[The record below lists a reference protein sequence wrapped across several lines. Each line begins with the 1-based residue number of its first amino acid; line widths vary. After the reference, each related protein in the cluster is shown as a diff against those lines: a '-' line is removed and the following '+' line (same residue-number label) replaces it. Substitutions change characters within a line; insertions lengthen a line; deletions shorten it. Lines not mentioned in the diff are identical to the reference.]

1 MYSPIGGEAEFWN
14 GEFFFFSPGN
24 TDFLFPTLQNWEF
37 CVLDRNTEFCNL
49 NE

>member
-1 MYSPIGGEAEFWN
+1 MEDFS
-14 GEFFFFSPGN
+14 FFHPGIRN
-24 TDFLFPTLQNWEF
+24 FLFPTQRNWEF